1 MGKRS
6 IIEVKERKEELK
18 RLYSSSRSYQTK
30 RRIRSLQLTQENKFE
45 TRLELAKYLG
55 IDVKTLYTWTKL
67 YQSQGIESLLKST
80 SGGKHRKVVPDK
92 LKELLDKKL
101 NDSTS
106 PLQGYTDAVL
116 WVKQESGIEINY
128 QTLRSF
134 MITNFGCKLKQPRK
148 SHYKKDELV
157 FETFKKTSRTTSSN
171 N

>member
-1 MGKRS
+1 MGKQA
-6 IIEVKERKEELK
+6 IIHIRERKEELK
-18 RLYSSSRSYQTK
+18 RLYKSSRSYKTK
-30 RRIRSLQLTQENKFE
+30 KRIKSLQLTQENKFE

-55 IDVKTLYTWTKL
+55 VDLKTLYTWTKL
-67 YQSQGIESLLKST
+67 YQSEGIEILLKST
-80 SGGKHRKVVPDK
+80 SGGKHRKVVPDR

-116 WVKQESGIEINY
+116 WAKEECGIEINY

-148 SHYKKDELV
+148 SHYKKDELA
-157 FETFKKTSRTTSSN
+157 FETFKKTSRITSSN